1 VVSWPQ
7 GGRCRFSGTTIRVG
21 EFSERSNPTIF
32 WSLLDQ
38 AKGNTGEAH
47 ENILA
52 VPALADSAV
61 LQKVEQEREE
71 EYFLPDK
78 RYATVEN
85 GGGVRGEYDS
95 SRFEKKAN
103 GTEECEPL

>member
-1 VVSWPQ
+1 MPVFRDYDQ
-7 GGRCRFSGTTIRVG
+7 GRGIFRATQPNDLLEPAGSG
-21 EFSERSNPTIF
+21 E
-32 WSLLDQ
+32 
-38 AKGNTGEAH
+38 GNTGEAH

-52 VPALADSAV
+52 YPAFADSAV

-78 RYATVEN
+78 RYAAVEN

-95 SRFEKKAN
+95 SRFEKKAD
-103 GTEECEPL
+103 GTEECEPLRGLTDAKHL

>member
-1 VVSWPQ
+1 V
-7 GGRCRFSGTTIRVG
+7 
-21 EFSERSNPTIF
+21 
-32 WSLLDQ
+32 
-38 AKGNTGEAH
+38 NTGEAH

-52 VPALADSAV
+52 YPAFADSAV

-78 RYATVEN
+78 RYAAVEN

-103 GTEECEPL
+103 GTMICPLGERMELKSVNRYEDGQTLSIYEGMACEP

>member
-7 GGRCRFSGTTIRVG
+7 GGRGRFSGTTIRVR

-38 AKGNTGEAH
+38 AKVNTGEAH

-52 VPALADSAV
+52 YPAFADSAV